1 MAPAPKAKKTK
12 RNQPV
17 VFDETL
23 STTMLLPA
31 APVAAAPATARTR
44 TNPAKFGLVAIW
56 ILAALAA
63 GVGVGRLIK
72 DSAQPVM
79 FDAGTPIATADLT
92 VTPVLDGTA
101 IAQPVYTDEPALT
114 VQSSAAVMQAQAG
127 NITATVSAAGY
138 QPATN
143 MTVLQPGFALYNR
156 VQGTTGTA
164 AVR

>member
-23 STTMLLPA
+23 AQALPLPA
-31 APVAAAPATARTR
+31 AAAPARVR
-44 TNPAKFGLVAIW
+44 PNPAKLGLIVIW
-56 ILAALAA
+56 VFAALAA

-72 DSAQPVM
+72 DAAQPVV
-79 FDAGTPIATADLT
+79 FDAGTPIATADLM

-101 IAQPVYTDEPALT
+101 IAQPVYTDEPALA
-114 VQSSAAVMQAQAG
+114 VQSSVAVTQAQAG

-138 QPATN
+138 QSATN

-156 VQGTTGTA
+156 VQGTAGTA